1 MSSKR
6 YYDESY
12 SYHDNWCS
20 FLNEQGDPAA
30 AQAAA
35 AQAAQ
40 QKQAEVEMVRNNGG
54 AALAEFAAMMLQAG
68 DAGDAGAEVA
78 DKHILRIDDILSALA
93 HKEIL
98 AQDFIAKLGNE
109 VGSTGKDIQGA
120 MPK

>member
-40 QKQAEVEMVRNNGG
+40 QKEAEVAAAQIQGGEMAGELIKQ
-54 AALAEFAAMMLQAG
+54 ALLAG
-68 DAGDAGAEVA
+68 DAGDAGGRVA
-78 DKHILRIDDILSALA
+78 DVHIRRFADDMSDLA
-93 HKEIL
+93 HKEISIG
-98 AQDFIAKLGNE
+98 DFLTQLGQE
-109 VGSTGKDIQGA
+109 VGDTGKDIQGA